1 VVPAVAGFKKQG
13 ANNGACLSFLISTP
27 ETGADSIALTYS
39 LLDPIMTIMRPV
51 TAFVTALVAGTVE
64 NLSSLRHAA
73 VGTAGA
79 DASGAGPGPCDADRT
94 VREDK
99 AGSPPSFGERLAAG
113 LRFSFEDLMADLTP
127 WFIVGILMAGL
138 ITTFVSDS
146 FVTENLSSGIGA
158 YLLML
163 AAGLPMY
170 VCATMAT
177 PVAAALVMKG
187 MAPGAALIFLITGP
201 ATNMATV
208 TVVAGMLGRRTLGIY
223 LGSIVV
229 VALLF
234 AFLTDAIYGGFGI
247 SAPAA
252 AGATAGELV
261 PAWLEWGSAV
271 VLGVLMARV
280 LWRRGAR
287 DAISRIASIVS
298 TSDRSPAVTCCSEE
312 GTSGC
317 T

>member
-51 TAFVTALVAGTVE
+51 TAFVTALVAGTLE
-64 NLSSLRHAA
+64 NLSSVRHAA
-73 VGTAGA
+73 VGSSKA
-79 DASGAGPGPCDADRT
+79 DASRADLGPRDANQNDS
-94 VREDK
+94 EKK
-99 AGSPPSFGERLAAG
+99 ADSPSSFGERLAAG

-146 FVTENLSSGIGA
+146 FVAENLSSGIGA

-170 VCATMAT
+170 VCATMTT

-187 MAPGAALIFLITGP
+187 MAPGPALVFLMAGP

-223 LGSIVV
+223 LGSIVAV
-229 VALLF
+229 TLLF
-234 AFLTDAIYGGFGI
+234 AFLTDAIYSGWGI
-247 SAPAA
+247 SAPTV
-252 AGATAGELV
+252 AGATARELI
-261 PAWLEWGSAV
+261 PTWLQWGSAV
-271 VLGVLMARV
+271 VLAVFMGRV
-280 LWRRGAR
+280 LWRKGVR
-287 DAISRIASIVS
+287 DAISRIAAIIP
-298 TSDRSPAVTCCSEE
+298 TSDRNPAVTCCTEAE
-312 GTSGC
+312 TPGC
-317 T
+317 S